1 MTAIGLNSHGR
12 EQESCPARTQS
23 PSPSPHSQEGDSGCW
38 VASGQTGFPEHP
50 SSSSLESSAS
60 NPAGQKS
67 NSIPE
72 SMPGL
77 QVASREEKAKT
88 ATHPPM
94 TETSLQTSHDSR
106 SRSFLLPCLPGMSPA
121 SLDFNLCSAQGFAW
135 QQTPALCFLIQNKNI
150 QRQQWPDPFVRSGT
164 GSYEAVVWM
173 QWKGTGT
180 ATERAGSG
188 QCGANSFLS
197 DLTKVSLSPSASA
210 RRSRSH
216 G

>member
-1 MTAIGLNSHGR
+1 M
-12 EQESCPARTQS
+12 
-23 PSPSPHSQEGDSGCW
+23 
-38 VASGQTGFPEHP
+38 
-50 SSSSLESSAS
+50 ESSAS

-88 ATHPPM
+88 ATHPLM

-135 QQTPALCFLIQNKNI
+135 QQTPALYFLIQNKNI
-150 QRQQWPDPFVRSGT
+150 QRQQWPDPFVRSRR

-173 QWKGTGT
+173 HWKGTGT
-180 ATERAGSG
+180 AMGRAGSG

-210 RRSRSH
+210 RRSWSH